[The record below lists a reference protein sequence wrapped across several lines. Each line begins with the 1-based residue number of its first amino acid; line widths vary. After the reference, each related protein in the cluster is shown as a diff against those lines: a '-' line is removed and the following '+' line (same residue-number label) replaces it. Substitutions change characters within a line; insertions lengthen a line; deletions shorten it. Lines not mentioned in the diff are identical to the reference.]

1 MTYPSSIRLMVG
13 ESEFDR
19 WMFFPVSNKSF
30 LWFTCVGLIGASGG
44 YLASKALKY
53 TNKKPWSRKF

>member
-1 MTYPSSIRLMVG
+1 MVG